1 MARPYTN
8 TSEPTTVQ
16 PAAEPVANPD
26 TPAVPTDIPGTPP
39 KVLNLLDL
47 ETCDTEMLV
56 RSVAV
61 PEWGG
66 VVHVRRLTALERG
79 QLDEV
84 VYAENGK
91 MKPEVF
97 GPGFVA
103 AALCDAAGKSFYKV
117 GDLLAVRNIGAKSGT
132 AVRRVYDEVAKLNG
146 LRDDDLAAGKD
157 GSGPA
162 PDAASPSA

>member
-1 MARPYTN
+1 MAKPN
-8 TSEPTTVQ
+8 VPAPEPETSQ
-16 PAAEPVANPD
+16 PAGEVAYQ
-26 TPAVPTDIPGTPP
+26 PAPENTAPEKPAP

-47 ETCDTEMLV
+47 ETCDTEMVV
-56 RSVAV
+56 RQVAV

-103 AALCDAAGKSFYKV
+103 AAICDPAGKSFYKV
-117 GDLLAVRNIGAKSGT
+117 GDMLAIRNIGAKSGT

-157 GSGPA
+157 GSDPA
-162 PDAASPSA
+162 PGAASPSA